1 MAENTNNPLYLLFAI
16 VDRGKR
22 RRVRRTLE
30 AYGIRFSLNLMGIGT
45 AKHDLMTYLGLG
57 DRERDIVLAGI
68 PGNAKKKVLSALY
81 ADLKLYRQG
90 AGIIFTLPM
99 ASVAGRAT
107 LSILKGDVPED
118 SPSEGGTMHKE
129 EQADLIITIVQR
141 GYSRDVVEAAKNA
154 GAQGATVVHG
164 RASGQGDIRRF
175 YGITVEPQKD
185 VVLMLVR
192 NEVVSDVMRAICDK
206 AGLKT
211 AGLGISFSLPV
222 TEVVG
227 ALGFTDPSFLEEN

>member
-1 MAENTNNPLYLLFAI
+1 MLVAI

-30 AYGIRFSLNLMGIGT
+30 AYGIRFSMNLMGMGT
-45 AKHDLMTYLGLG
+45 AKNDLLTYLGLG

-68 PGNAKKKVLSALY
+68 SGSARKTVLSALY
-81 ADLKLYRQG
+81 AELKLYRQG
-90 AGIIFTLPM
+90 SGIIFVLPM
-99 ASVAGRAT
+99 NSVGGRAT
-107 LSILKGDVPED
+107 LRILQGDVPGD
-118 SPSEGGTMHKE
+118 TPSEGESMHCE
-129 EQADLIITIVQR
+129 ENADLVITIVQR
-141 GYSRDVVEAAKNA
+141 GYSRDVVEAAKDA

-192 NEVVSDVMRAICDK
+192 NEVVNDVMRAICAK

-222 TEVVG
+222 TDVIG
-227 ALGFTDPSFLEEN
+227 ALGFTDPSFLKDH